1 MNEKRVYSLDVL
13 RIIAAAM
20 IVMHHYQQITGAY
33 FAGKYNFRGYGV
45 VVELFFFLS
54 GFLAVKYL
62 DRPLPGFVAFM
73 KKKALR
79 LLPLVAISSI
89 AYEILLVMYNAVCG
103 TEWVLGNE
111 ISVWGVVLNSLGIQC
126 GWFFENPGVNNP
138 TWYVSVLLLCYVWF
152 WLIDRACRKWKLS
165 YLYVWGGLVLVGVL
179 VCVFDLKLPFLNY
192 YAGRGYYAF
201 FFGLIVARLFGKKE
215 IGFNGSLCALGLL
228 AGMIW
233 GWRYVGTIPEW
244 SRNCL
249 FTFVFYPVLVLF
261 TVSRPVKKLLG
272 CKLFGVLGEA
282 TYDVYIWHV
291 PLLLAMYVFFE
302 KFGIHYNLDYYK
314 CLWGFVTGAFL
325 VGIVSHYLV
334 DRPLQRWMNSR

>member
-1 MNEKRVYSLDVL
+1 MNEKRIYSLDVL
-13 RIIAAAM
+13 RIVAAAM
-20 IVMHHYQQITGAY
+20 IVMHHYQQVTGAY

-62 DRPLPGFVAFM
+62 DRPLTGFWSFM

-89 AYEILLVMYNAVCG
+89 VYEVLLVIYNAICG
-103 TEWVLGNE
+103 TKWVLGSE
-111 ISVWGVVLNSLGIQC
+111 ISVWGVVLNSLGLQC

-152 WLIDRACRKWKLS
+152 WCIDLICRKWKVKHL
-165 YLYVWGGLVLVGVL
+165 VGWGGMVIAGVL
-179 VCVFDLKLPFLNY
+179 VCAFNLHLPFFNV

-201 FFGLIVARLFGKKE
+201 FFGVIVAWILGKREFGFW
-215 IGFNGSLCALGLL
+215 GTLCTLALLI
-228 AGMIW
+228 GMIY
-233 GWRYVGTIPEW
+233 GWSYIGTVPEW
-244 SRNCL
+244 CRNCL
-249 FTFVFYPVLVLF
+249 FAFFFYPVLVLF
-261 TVSRPVKKLLG
+261 MLSRPVRKLLHFRA
-272 CKLFGVLGEA
+272 FGALGEA

-291 PLLLAMYVFFE
+291 PMLLAMYVVFE

-314 CLWGFVTGAFL
+314 CLIGFVLGAFA
-325 VGIVSHYLV
+325 VGVVSHYLV
-334 DRPLQRWMNSR
+334 DGPIQRWMNWK

>member
-1 MNEKRVYSLDVL
+1 MSGKRIYSLDVL
-13 RIIAAAM
+13 RVIAAAM

-62 DRPLPGFVAFM
+62 GRPLPGLLSFM

-89 AYEILLVMYNAVCG
+89 VYEILLVIYNAVCG
-103 TEWVLGNE
+103 TQWVLGNE
-111 ISVWGVVLNSLGIQC
+111 ISVWGVFLNSVGLQC
-126 GWFFENPGVNNP
+126 GWFFKNPGVNNP

-152 WLIDRACRKWKLS
+152 WIIDRVCRKWKVPHLFFWS
-165 YLYVWGGLVLVGVL
+165 GLVLLGVL
-179 VCVFDLKLPFLNY
+179 VCAFDLNLPFLNV

-201 FFGLIVARLFGKKE
+201 FFGLITARNLGERE
-215 IGFNGSLCALGLL
+215 IGFKGSLCTLILL
-228 AGMIW
+228 VGMVW
-233 GWRYVGTIPEW
+233 GRSAIGTIPEW

-249 FTFVFYPVLVLF
+249 FTLLFYPVLVLF
-261 TVSRPVKKLLG
+261 LVSGPVRKLLDF
-272 CKLFGVLGEA
+272 KLFGVLGEV
-282 TYDVYIWHV
+282 TYDVYVWHV
-291 PLLLAMYVFFE
+291 PVMLAMYVVFE
-302 KFGIHYNLDYYK
+302 QFGIHYNLDYYK
-314 CLWGFVTGAFL
+314 CLLGFVGGVFL

-334 DRPLQRWMNSR
+334 DRPIQRWINLR